1 MIQKCTLNENQVT
14 ANWTKNATIYVN
26 AAQQRIFVLRIEKLQ
41 TQPVRAVSGRLW
53 SWVVL
58 LLPSHVT
65 VLRHTPPLPS
75 KAGITVPAYCY
86 TRTSGHSWTWG
97 LYCISQQTQPSHSSL
112 KELNVARVTSLS
124 LSLSTDC
131 ADTAVL
137 WPGQASRYTSVTL
150 CLCQVLHN
158 TSQISSSSALPFKI
172 IQAPDVAPVIK
183 GHCLSFFKVHTLS
196 CSPAWT

>member
-1 MIQKCTLNENQVT
+1 MTTCCSADNPLSQLQFSKFELSVGSMIQICTLNENQVT

-124 LSLSTDC
+124 LSPLI
-131 ADTAVL
+131 VL
-137 WPGQASRYTSVTL
+137 TQQFSGLDRPVDIRVSHSVFVKCCIIPVRFRHPQHYHSR
-150 CLCQVLHN
+150 
-158 TSQISSSSALPFKI
+158 
-172 IQAPDVAPVIK
+172 
-183 GHCLSFFKVHTLS
+183 
-196 CSPAWT
+196 